1 MGSPH
6 SLLSLDDCSFLHL
19 PGLSPLEMDGLWGA
33 TYPKREDKEIRP
45 SRLLWDWLSLLIVP
59 FVLAAGATAGGAW
72 FTYIQNERQQE
83 MAAQQQEIE
92 NQRAQLLALEGY
104 LDKIGTLLLDT
115 NTPLRQSHEGAAVQD
130 LARARTLT
138 ILDMLSPD
146 RKPRVLEFLFEM
158 DLIQTAPPD
167 QKKPIISLKFA
178 DLHEVYLA
186 KRHLL
191 KGADMENAVLYEANL
206 RGAIL
211 SSANLRKADLVKAKL
226 SKAVL
231 TEADL
236 TDADLRGAKGVSCQQ
251 MKQTKSLE
259 DATMPGGQNYEDWL
273 KDREGCS
280 KE

>member
-1 MGSPH
+1 MWTWAAFIV
-6 SLLSLDDCSFLHL
+6 FLVL
-19 PGLSPLEMDGLWGA
+19 AIVAFFIYLGYRRWRWTGFGGA

-83 MAAQQQEIE
+83 VAAQQQDIE

-115 NTPLRQSHEGAAVQD
+115 NTPLRQSHEGDAVQD

-167 QKKPIISLKFA
+167 QK
-178 DLHEVYLA
+178 
-186 KRHLL
+186 
-191 KGADMENAVLYEANL
+191 N
-206 RGAIL
+206 L
-211 SSANLRKADLVKAKL
+211 SSASSSQICMGSIWL
-226 SKAVL
+226 S
-231 TEADL
+231 
-236 TDADLRGAKGVSCQQ
+236 
-251 MKQTKSLE
+251 
-259 DATMPGGQNYEDWL
+259 ATF
-273 KDREGCS
+273 
-280 KE
+280 